1 MSSNFPLNFM
11 DVLQIYVVTDDVPDM
26 MTRIHVVPRKE
37 KIHLRASRSIII
49 WYYQL
54 SM

>member
-1 MSSNFPLNFM
+1 M

-37 KIHLRASRSIII
+37 KNFTGGLQGA
-49 WYYQL
+49 
-54 SM
+54 